1 MRAKKRLGRY
11 AGCMTMSSIHFPF
24 VAGPRRLRCQEV
36 ELSKAAR
43 LRLQWFEFYQA
54 HHRNARL
61 TCRRFG
67 IAPQT
72 FYRWKRRY
80 DPENLGSLE
89 SRSSRPKKL
98 RHPTWS
104 RELEQAVLRIR
115 RQYPRW
121 GKEKLQVLLA
131 REGVDA
137 STSMVGRILTRLKAL
152 GHLVDPPHKRV
163 VRGRRKPRFYATRKP
178 WHYQPRAP
186 GDLVEVDTKDLRP
199 LPGIHLKQFTAR
211 DVISRWDVI
220 AVHHRATSSAAALF
234 LKDVVA
240 RMPFPVRAIQVDGG
254 SEFKALFE
262 AECSRRKIRLF
273 ELPPRSPKLNAHVER
288 AQRCHAEEFHELH
301 EVPWNVTGLNQ
312 ALREWERTYNTIRPH
327 QSLGYRTPREFLDQ
341 WRPEG
346 RQEKVSPTS

>member
-1 MRAKKRLGRY
+1 MS
-11 AGCMTMSSIHFPF
+11 MSSIHFPL
-24 VAGPRRLRCQEV
+24 VAGAKRLRCQQV

-43 LRLQWFEFYQA
+43 LRLQWFRFYET
-54 HHRNARL
+54 HRRNARL

-67 IAPQT
+67 ISPQT

-80 DPENLGSLE
+80 DPENLQRLE

-98 RHPTWS
+98 RQPTWS
-104 RELEQAVLRIR
+104 RELEQAVLRLR
-115 RQYPRW
+115 RQFPRW

-131 REGVDA
+131 RERIAA
-137 STSMVGRILTRLKAL
+137 SASMVGRILKRLKSL
-152 GHLVDPPHKRV
+152 GRWVDPPRKKAL
-163 VRGRRKPRFYATRKP
+163 RGRRKPRFYATRKP
-178 WHYQPRAP
+178 WHYLPRAP

-211 DVISRWDVI
+211 DVISRWDVVT
-220 AVHHRATSSAAALF
+220 VHQRATSTAAALF
-234 LKDVVA
+234 LEDVVT
-240 RMPFPVRAIQVDGG
+240 RMPFRVRAIQVDGG

-262 AECSRRKIRLF
+262 SECSRRKIRLF

-288 AQRCHAEEFHELH
+288 AQRCHAEEFHALY

-312 ALREWERTYNTIRPH
+312 ALRDWERTYNTIRPH

-341 WRPEG
+341 WSIDHRK
-346 RQEKVSPTS
+346 EKVSPR